1 MRMNWMAIAV
11 AAVCLAGFANVARA
25 DSTTLT
31 LTGTGG
37 PVVSAGG
44 ESVYTYP
51 YYFTVGSG
59 QNAITNVPLM
69 CVTFQNEIT
78 QGESWTADID
88 TVQQAATA
96 NGIALTDYE
105 EDVWLFSQMT
115 SSNATDTQL
124 AVWDVTDPGVYSS
137 TAVSNLLTAASNAVN
152 GGLSSSFYSQYVFY
166 VPENGTQS
174 TGGTPQTFL
183 GPAPTPEPGSLAL
196 LGTGLLG
203 MGGVVR
209 RKLRKA

>member
-1 MRMNWMAIAV
+1 MAITAV
-11 AAVCLAGFANVARA
+11 AVCVAGFTKAACA

-31 LTGTGG
+31 LTSTGG
-37 PVVSAGG
+37 NVVSAGG

-59 QNAITNVPLM
+59 ATAETNVPLM

-78 QGESWTADID
+78 EGESWTANID
-88 TVQQAATA
+88 SVAQAAAA
-96 NGIALTDYE
+96 NGVSLTAYE

-115 SSNATDTQL
+115 SSNETNTQL
-124 AVWDVTDPGVYSS
+124 AVWDTTDPGVYTSS
-137 TAVSNLLTAASNAVN
+137 AVTTLLTDAQNAVN
-152 GGLSSSFYSQYVFY
+152 GGLSSSFYNQYVFY
-166 VPENGTQS
+166 VPVDGTQS
-174 TGGTPQTFL
+174 SGGTPQTFI
-183 GPAPTPEPGSLAL
+183 GPAPEPGSLAL

-203 MGGVVR
+203 MGGVLR